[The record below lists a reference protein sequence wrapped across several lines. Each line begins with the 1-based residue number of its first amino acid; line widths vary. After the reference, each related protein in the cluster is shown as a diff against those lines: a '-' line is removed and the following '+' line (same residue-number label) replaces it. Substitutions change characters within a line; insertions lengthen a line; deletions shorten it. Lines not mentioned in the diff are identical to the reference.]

1 MEDGKCRIRKAG
13 YWVLFLFYSLKK
25 AEKKEL
31 SSEILGCFCAFFSI
45 WIACEIL
52 RELSNRRE
60 KKACPLEKLSNLPA
74 IGYTKIGEENTDRGM
89 ELLAHRQR
97 LST

>member
-13 YWVLFLFYSLKK
+13 YWVLFFFSLKK

-74 IGYTKIGEENTDRGM
+74 IGYTQIGEENTDRGM